1 LAGGGGVVH
10 TLTLDDGSDVG
21 QIRSRMGCLF
31 ATGNSFVLSLFLPDL
46 VGVNSWA
53 NSVRYAFIDDGAA
66 GNKLYFER
74 VNPADSVV
82 VAADDV
88 WSLSSVAQVAYK
100 PGFAP

>member
-1 LAGGGGVVH
+1 
-10 TLTLDDGSDVG
+10 
-21 QIRSRMGCLF
+21 MGCFF
-31 ATGNSFVLSLFLPDL
+31 ATGNNFVFSCFLPDL

-66 GNKLYFER
+66 SNKLYFER

-88 WSLSSVAQVAYK
+88 WSFVSIAQAAYK